1 MARSARH
8 GDARPDSRSRLTASL
23 GIPGEP
29 ARDATAGR
37 LVSLDAFRGF
47 TIASMVLVNNPGDWG
62 HIYAPLEHAKWNGWT
77 FTDWIFP
84 FFLFICGVA
93 MAFSL
98 GRRAREGAS
107 RGALVGGAVRR
118 AAIVFAI
125 GLALNFIPAFDP
137 ATVRIPGVL
146 QRIGLCIALAAPLV
160 VFLDWRGQIASIVAL
175 FAAYTVVMLLVPV
188 PDVQG
193 SVGAG
198 ILEPGRDAGAYV
210 DRLVIGGHLWAQSK
224 TWDPEGLVST
234 LPAIGTLLFGVLTG
248 TWLRGDR
255 PPIKKTVAMALA
267 GIMALLVGELLDTTL
282 MPINKGLWTVS
293 YAVFMAGWALL
304 VLAGF
309 HWLIDTAPS
318 ARVRERARAALL
330 PFTIYGMNALFLFAL
345 SSLIAK
351 ILGAVKVGGRSLKA
365 ALYAP
370 LEALPIGAVNSSL
383 LFAILF
389 NLVIFAVA
397 WWMWRRRWFITV

>member
-1 MARSARH
+1 MARSAR
-8 GDARPDSRSRLTASL
+8 GVGADSDSRGRLIASL

-29 ARDATAGR
+29 VSSAPGGR

-47 TIASMVLVNNPGDWG
+47 AIASMVLVNNPGDWG
-62 HIYAPLEHAKWNGWT
+62 HIYAPLEHAQWNGWT

-98 GRRAREGAS
+98 GRRASAGAS
-107 RGALVGGAVRR
+107 RQALVLGTVRR

-137 ATVRIPGVL
+137 STVRIPGVL
-146 QRIGLCIALAAPLV
+146 QRIGICIALAAPLV

-175 FAAYTVVMLLVPV
+175 FAAYTVVMLLVAV

-193 SVGAG
+193 TVGAG

-210 DRLVIGGHLWAQSK
+210 DRLVMGGHLWAQSK

-248 TWLRGDR
+248 TWLKGDR

-267 GIMALLVGELLDTTL
+267 GVMALLVGELLDATL
-282 MPINKGLWTVS
+282 MPINKSLWTVS
-293 YAVFMAGWALL
+293 YCVFMTGWALL
-304 VLAGF
+304 LFAAF
-309 HWLIDTAPS
+309 HLLIDASPPG
-318 ARVRERARAALL
+318 RARASA
-330 PFTIYGMNALFLFAL
+330 P
-345 SSLIAK
+345 
-351 ILGAVKVGGRSLKA
+351 GRRSC
-365 ALYAP
+365 P
-370 LEALPIGAVNSSL
+370 LRSTA
-383 LFAILF
+383 
-389 NLVIFAVA
+389 
-397 WWMWRRRWFITV
+397 

>member
-1 MARSARH
+1 
-8 GDARPDSRSRLTASL
+8 L
-23 GIPGEP
+23 GTPGEP
-29 ARDATAGR
+29 ARDPFAGR

-98 GRRAREGAS
+98 GRRAGAGAN
-107 RGALVGGAVRR
+107 RQALVLGTVRR

-125 GLALNFIPAFDP
+125 GLALS
-137 ATVRIPGVL
+137 TVRIPGVL

-160 VFLDWRGQIASIVAL
+160 VLLDWRGQVASIVAL
-175 FAAYTVVMLLVPV
+175 FAAYIVAMLLVPV

-193 SVGAG
+193 TVGAG

-210 DRLVIGGHLWAQSK
+210 DRLLMGGHLWAQSK

-248 TWLRGDR
+248 TWLKGNR
-255 PPIKKTVAMALA
+255 PPIKKTVAMAFA
-267 GIMALLVGELLDTTL
+267 GVIALLVGELLDATL
-282 MPINKGLWTVS
+282 MPINKSLWTVS

-304 VLAGF
+304 VLAAF

-318 ARVRERARAALL
+318 VRVQERARAALL

-351 ILGAVKVGGRSLKA
+351 ILGAVKVGGGSLKA